1 VFFMPSTFSVS
12 RHLIVTRAGRSAAVS
27 QTALVERLLEGEQD
41 SKKMRRAYHILGWSY
56 VAFCGFVVA
65 KTVLAKPARSHVS
78 GPLPVASG
86 SADAAEWF
94 RRAKPYCNAVE
105 ITVLQ
110 REASPPASLE
120 GAGLHAA
127 CFALAGKIDDAR
139 RIIDAL
145 PANDRARAAGIVFD
159 VGHPVADAGD
169 DRSAAPIMELVVDY
183 WPTHYMA
190 LYHAAMA
197 EYMLGQHDLARR
209 NLSEFLRLYNAN
221 DGWRSNGIE
230 ILRRLN
236 DSTARQ
242 AEFKRPRE
250 PGS

>member
-1 VFFMPSTFSVS
+1 
-12 RHLIVTRAGRSAAVS
+12 
-27 QTALVERLLEGEQD
+27 
-41 SKKMRRAYHILGWSY
+41 MRRVYHILGWSY
-56 VAFCGFVVA
+56 VAFCGVVV
-65 KTVLAKPARSHVS
+65 TRSVLAKPAPSHAS
-78 GPLPVASG
+78 GSLPVAST
-86 SADAAEWF
+86 SADATEWF
-94 RRAKPYCNAVE
+94 RRARPYCNAVE

-110 REASPPASLE
+110 RQVSPPATLE
-120 GAGLHAA
+120 GAGFHAA

-145 PANDRARAAGIVFD
+145 PATDRPRAAGIVFD

-169 DRSAAPIMELVVDY
+169 DRSAAPIMEMVIDY
-183 WPTHYMA
+183 WPGHYMA

-197 EYMLGQHDLARR
+197 EYMLGQPDLARR

-236 DSTARQ
+236 DSTGQ
-242 AEFKRPRE
+242 KVEFKRPRE
-250 PGS
+250 PGL

>member
-1 VFFMPSTFSVS
+1 
-12 RHLIVTRAGRSAAVS
+12 
-27 QTALVERLLEGEQD
+27 
-41 SKKMRRAYHILGWSY
+41 MRRAYHILGWSY
-56 VAFCGFVVA
+56 VAFCGFVVT
-65 KTVLAKPARSHVS
+65 KTVLATPARAHAP
-78 GPLPVASG
+78 GTLPVASAP
-86 SADAAEWF
+86 ADAAEWF

-110 REASPPASLE
+110 RQASPPATLE
-120 GAGLHAA
+120 GAGFHAA
-127 CFALAGKIDDAR
+127 CFALAGRIDDAR
-139 RIIDAL
+139 RVIDAL
-145 PANDRARAAGIVFD
+145 PAADRHRAAGIVFD

-209 NLSEFLRLYNAN
+209 NLTEFLKLYNQN

-236 DSTARQ
+236 DSATRQ
-242 AEFKRPRE
+242 VDFKRPRE
-250 PGS
+250 PGT

>member
-1 VFFMPSTFSVS
+1 V
-12 RHLIVTRAGRSAAVS
+12 
-27 QTALVERLLEGEQD
+27 
-41 SKKMRRAYHILGWSY
+41 RRAYHILGWSY
-56 VAFCGFVVA
+56 VAFCGLVVA
-65 KTVLAKPARSHVS
+65 RSLLAKPASSHA
-78 GPLPVASG
+78 PATPTVAST

-110 REASPPASLE
+110 RQASPPANLE
-120 GAGLHAA
+120 GAGFHAA

-145 PANDRARAAGIVFD
+145 PASDRHRAAAIVFD

-183 WPTHYMA
+183 WPNHYMA

-197 EYMLGQHDLARR
+197 EYMLGQRDLARR
-209 NLSEFLRLYNAN
+209 NLTEFLKLYNVN

-230 ILRRLN
+230 VLRRLN
-236 DSTARQ
+236 DSTSSQ
-242 AEFKRPRE
+242 AEFRRPRE